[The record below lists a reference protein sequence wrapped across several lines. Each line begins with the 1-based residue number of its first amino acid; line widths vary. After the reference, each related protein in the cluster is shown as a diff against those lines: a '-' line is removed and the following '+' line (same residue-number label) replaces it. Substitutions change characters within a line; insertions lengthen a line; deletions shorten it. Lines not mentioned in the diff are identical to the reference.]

1 MLFEHGFVIKL
12 KRVKILHFI
21 ISDCIL
27 YTKISK
33 MVIFGLV
40 FLEYFLKLSVGIW
53 LKNYNLQG
61 FKELQYVDLQLDL
74 QGTTTWKVVR
84 YYFQSFKCVPK
95 NCHNFTLICA
105 WLVGWFGS
113 LAYYTFCELRSVRCW
128 RMYTS

>member
-40 FLEYFLKLSVGIW
+40 FLEYFLKLSVRIW

-84 YYFQSFKCVPK
+84 YYFQSFKCVLRTVTILP
-95 NCHNFTLICA
+95 
-105 WLVGWFGS
+105 WFV
-113 LAYYTFCELRSVRCW
+113 LD
-128 RMYTS
+128 